1 VGEREAGEGGDVVG
15 GVVAQEVHRSSPAPK
30 PDPRLAA
37 REKTPKMPN
46 MPVTVTVV
54 RIT

>member
-1 VGEREAGEGGDVVG
+1 MAAQAI
-15 GVVAQEVHRSSPAPK
+15 GVMLA
-30 PDPRLAA
+30 RLAA
-37 REKTPKMPN
+37 ETGKPAGCAVSLRSSGREKTPKMPN